1 MYKSQTEGGPVVAL
15 RGITKRFPG
24 VVANDQVSFSVYP
37 GEVHALLGENG
48 AGKSTLVKILYGFYL
63 PDSGEIFV
71 HGRRVHFRSPH
82 DARREGIGM
91 VFQEFTL
98 IPALTV
104 LENIALFLPRL
115 PAVLNARKIARRIEQ
130 ASQRYGL
137 ELEPETP
144 VWQLSIGQRQ
154 RVELMKLLLAGS
166 RILILDEPTKV
177 LAPHEVEGLFS
188 VMARLKG
195 DGYSI
200 VFISHKLRE
209 VLACSDRITVMRRGK
224 VAGSLSRDEATE
236 ERLISL
242 MFGTQPP
249 GEVRLEG
256 PPPRREATPVLELKN
271 VSTRA
276 SGMATPLRGVNLVVR
291 PGEIVGVAG
300 VAGNGQKELG
310 DVVLGIQRC
319 SEGRKLVL
327 GKDATGWSPAQV
339 REAGVAFIP
348 EDPLGMAAAPG
359 LTVLENMALG
369 AIDRYARWGGLVMEW
384 PQVERDLTSALSHLE
399 LSPLPSRVPIRTL
412 SGGNQQ
418 RMVIA
423 RELSR
428 DCRLVVAFY
437 PTRGLDVLSAN
448 SVRRYL
454 VAARE
459 AGKGVLLI
467 SEDLGEL
474 FSLSDRLAVMYRGQV
489 VGEFAPAD
497 TTLEEVGRLMTGA
510 VVHG

>member
-1 MYKSQTEGGPVVAL
+1 MHKSQTEGGPVVAL

-24 VVANDQVSFSVYP
+24 VVANDHVSFSVYP

-71 HGRRVHFRSPH
+71 RGRRVRFRSPH
-82 DARREGIGM
+82 DARRDEIGM

-115 PAVLNARKIARRIEQ
+115 PAVLNPRKIARRIEQ
-130 ASQRYGL
+130 ASHRYGL
-137 ELEPETP
+137 ELDPETP

-256 PPPRREATPVLELKN
+256 PPPPPETTPVLELKN

-276 SGMATPLRGVNLVVR
+276 SGMATPLRGVDLVVR
-291 PGEIVGVAG
+291 SGEIVGVAG

-319 SEGRKLVL
+319 SEGRKLIL

-348 EDPLGMAAAPG
+348 EDPLAMAAAPG

-384 PQVERDLTSALSHLE
+384 PQVEQDLTSALSRLE
-399 LSPLPSRVPIRTL
+399 LPPLPSRVPIRTL
-412 SGGNQQ
+412 SGGSQQ

-497 TTLEEVGRLMTGA
+497 TTLEAVGRLMTGA

>member
-1 MYKSQTEGGPVVAL
+1 
-15 RGITKRFPG
+15 
-24 VVANDQVSFSVYP
+24 
-37 GEVHALLGENG
+37 
-48 AGKSTLVKILYGFYL
+48 
-63 PDSGEIFV
+63 
-71 HGRRVHFRSPH
+71 
-82 DARREGIGM
+82 
-91 VFQEFTL
+91 
-98 IPALTV
+98 
-104 LENIALFLPRL
+104 
-115 PAVLNARKIARRIEQ
+115 
-130 ASQRYGL
+130 
-137 ELEPETP
+137 
-144 VWQLSIGQRQ
+144 
-154 RVELMKLLLAGS
+154 
-166 RILILDEPTKV
+166 
-177 LAPHEVEGLFS
+177 
-188 VMARLKG
+188 
-195 DGYSI
+195 
-200 VFISHKLRE
+200 
-209 VLACSDRITVMRRGK
+209 
-224 VAGSLSRDEATE
+224 
-236 ERLISL
+236 
-242 MFGTQPP
+242 
-249 GEVRLEG
+249 
-256 PPPRREATPVLELKN
+256 
-271 VSTRA
+271 
-276 SGMATPLRGVNLVVR
+276 VVR
-291 PGEIVGVAG
+291 SGEIVGVAG

-319 SEGRKLVL
+319 SEGRKLIL

-348 EDPLGMAAAPG
+348 EDPLAMAAAPG

-384 PQVERDLTSALSHLE
+384 PQVEQDLTSALSRLE
-399 LSPLPSRVPIRTL
+399 LPPLPSRVPIRTL
-412 SGGNQQ
+412 SGGSQQ

-497 TTLEEVGRLMTGA
+497 TTLEAVGRLMTGA